1 MQTFYD
7 EKKANNYKY
16 NEASFNP
23 TDDLVLN
30 DGNLWDVRSGKMIY
44 KFDKFNQ
51 YTSGCFHPRGLEVVI
66 NSEIVSF
73 WSDISVYKSSDL
85 TNTPV

>member
-1 MQTFYD
+1 MAT
-7 EKKANNYKY
+7 
-16 NEASFNP
+16 FNP

-30 DGNLWDVRSGKMIY
+30 DGNLWDVRSNKLIY

-66 NSEIVSF
+66 NSEIASF
-73 WSDISVYKSSDL
+73 ISEWQECLSYLLYFFFLSLYVA
-85 TNTPV
+85 